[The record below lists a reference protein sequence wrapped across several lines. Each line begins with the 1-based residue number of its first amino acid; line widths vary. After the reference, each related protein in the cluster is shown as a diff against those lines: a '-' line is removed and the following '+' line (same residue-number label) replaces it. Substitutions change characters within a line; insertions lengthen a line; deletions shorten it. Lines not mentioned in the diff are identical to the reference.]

1 MEADNWK
8 KRFVVRVLLV
18 LLLLL
23 VLLTCSVCK
32 KHFINCTTAVDPL
45 PLSHEFSQP
54 GDLVVGGIAS
64 QVFLMHE
71 TPSFEMQPTQLLIN
85 EPVSEPKNYQHI
97 LALAFALKEINENPH
112 ILPNITLGVRILNS
126 YYNARMTNKAT
137 LSLLSTQQRFVPN
150 YKCAIFKTLTAV
162 IGGLDSETSVNMAT
176 IIANYKMPQLTYGS
190 FSPAQSEETQFSSL
204 YQMVPKEAYQYM
216 GVIRLLR
223 HFNWTWI
230 GLLAVDDD
238 RGDRFLQTVVPLL
251 SKNDI
256 CFAFTLRIPKQ
267 TYLNDL
273 TDAVLS
279 QAEMFLVAFDE
290 KATVCFV
297 YAEYTSKYIL
307 KLLLYLAPF
316 ISLPP
321 LHKVWIVTSQ
331 WDFES
336 LSVQRIW
343 DIESF
348 HGTISF
354 AVHSNQPPGFHTFL
368 QAINPSW
375 AKRDGFI
382 QNFWEQVFSCS
393 LKVSSIHGDSEN
405 TCTGEEKLETLP
417 GIFFEMSMTG
427 HSYNV
432 YNAIYAVAHA
442 LQAMYL
448 SRSNHRQLLKGEQ
461 LVLQNVQPWQLHRF
475 LRNITFHN
483 TAGDAMHFNE
493 KGELRAGFDV
503 TNWITFP
510 NGSFIR
516 VKVGRFDPWAPPGK
530 ELMIDDNKIV
540 WHRTFNQVV
549 PLSVCSE
556 NCSPGYIRKKKEG
569 EKFCCYDCAPC
580 PEGMI
585 SEKKDMDTCIKCP
598 QDHYSNHHQNNC
610 VPKDTSFLSYE
621 EPIGITSATLAISF
635 SLATVLVFGTFVKH
649 RDSPIVKA
657 NNRNLTY
664 ILLISIVYCFLSSLL
679 FIGQPGKV
687 TCLLRQMTFG
697 VIFSVAISTVLAK
710 TITVVLAFMATKPG
724 SRMKLFMG
732 KRLPYSVVL
741 SCALVQVGICV
752 LWLSTSPPFPDM
764 DMLSRNEEIILECN
778 EGSAAVFYCV
788 LGYMG
793 FLAIVSFIVAFL
805 ARKLPDTF
813 NETKFITFSMLLF
826 CSVWLSFIPTYLSTK
841 GKAMVA
847 VEIFSILVSGAGL
860 LVCIFTPKIYIIVL
874 KPELNNRELFKKRK
888 NENNTN

>member
-1 MEADNWK
+1 MENNNWK
-8 KRFVVRVLLV
+8 ERLVIQVLLV

-23 VLLTCSVCK
+23 VLLTCNVCK
-32 KHFINCTTAVDPL
+32 KHSVNCTSEVDPL

-54 GDLVVGGIAS
+54 GDLIIGGIAS
-64 QVFLMHE
+64 QFFLVHE
-71 TPSFEMQPTQLLIN
+71 TPSFETEPSQMLIN
-85 EPVSEPKNYQHI
+85 EPISEPKNYQHI
-97 LALAFALKEINENPH
+97 LALAFAIKEINENPH
-112 ILPNITLGVRILNS
+112 ILPNITLGFHILNS

-150 YKCAIFKTLTAV
+150 YKCAIFRNLTAV
-162 IGGLDSETSVNMAT
+162 IGGLDSETSINMAT
-176 IIANYKMPQLTYGS
+176 ITALYKMPQLTYGS
-190 FSPAQSEETQFSSL
+190 FSPAQSDETQFSSL

-256 CFAFTLRIPKQ
+256 CFAFTLRLPKL

-273 TDAVLS
+273 TDSVVR
-279 QAEMFLVAFDE
+279 QKEMFLVLFED
-290 KATVCFV
+290 KASVCCV
-297 YAEYTSKYIL
+297 YAEHPSQFIL
-307 KLLLYLAPF
+307 RLLLFLAPL
-316 ISLPP
+316 ISFPP
-321 LHKVWIVTSQ
+321 LHKVWIITSQ
-331 WDFES
+331 WNFES
-336 LSVQRIW
+336 MSFQRIW

-375 AKRDGFI
+375 AKGDGFI
-382 QNFWEQVFSCS
+382 LSFWEQAFSCS

-442 LQAMYL
+442 LQAVYL
-448 SRSNHRQLLKGEQ
+448 SRSNQRRLWKGEQ
-461 LVLQNVQPWQLHRF
+461 LVLQNLQPCQLHRF
-475 LRNITFHN
+475 LRNITFN
-483 TAGDAMHFNE
+483 NSAGDTMRFNE
-493 KGELRAGFDV
+493 NRELRAGFDV

-516 VKVGRFDPWAPPGK
+516 VKVGRLDPWAPPGK
-530 ELMIDDNKIV
+530 ELTIDDNKIV
-540 WHRTFNQVV
+540 WHRTFKQV
-549 PLSVCSE
+549 PLSVCNE
-556 NCSPGYIRKKKEG
+556 NCHPGYTKQKKEG
-569 EKFCCYDCAPC
+569 KKFCCYDCVQC

-585 SEKKDMDTCIKCP
+585 SEKKDMDSCVKCP
-598 QDHYSNHHQNNC
+598 QDHYSNHHQNQC
-610 VPKDTSFLSYE
+610 VPKHISFLSYK
-621 EPIGITSATLAISF
+621 EPLGITLATLAILF
-635 SLATVLVFGTFVKH
+635 SLVTVLVLGTFVKH
-649 RDSPIVKA
+649 QDSPIVKA
-657 NNRNLTY
+657 NNRSLTY
-664 ILLISIVYCFLSSLL
+664 VLLISLVHCFLSSLL

-687 TCLLRQMTFG
+687 VCFLRQVTFG
-697 VIFSVAISTVLAK
+697 IIFSVAISSLLAK

-724 SRMKLFMG
+724 SRMRLFMG

-741 SCALVQVGICV
+741 SCSLVQVGICV
-752 LWLSTSPPFPDM
+752 FWLITSPPFPDM
-764 DMLSRNEEIILECN
+764 DMVSMNEEIILECN
-778 EGSAAVFYCV
+778 EGSAAIFYCV

-805 ARKLPDTF
+805 ARKLPDSF
-813 NETKFITFSMLLF
+813 NEAKFITFSMLLF

-841 GKAMVA
+841 GKSMVA

-860 LVCIFTPKIYIIVL
+860 LFCIFPPKCYIIVL
-874 KPELNNRELFKKRK
+874 RPELNNRELLIKRGK
-888 NENNTN
+888 W